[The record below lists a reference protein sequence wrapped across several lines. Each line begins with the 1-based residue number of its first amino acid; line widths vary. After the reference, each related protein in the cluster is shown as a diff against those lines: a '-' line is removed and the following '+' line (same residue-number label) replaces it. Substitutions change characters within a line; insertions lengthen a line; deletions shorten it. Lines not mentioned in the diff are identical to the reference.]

1 MVQQEQFPRKF
12 SAVEIAQTKELI
24 SFMSIA
30 HDVSTW
36 NNLRRQAKAIW
47 SERIISAVDGM
58 RKWVI
63 KYDRQTKTKEVI
75 GCKIS

>member
-1 MVQQEQFPRKF
+1 
-12 SAVEIAQTKELI
+12 
-24 SFMSIA
+24 MSLA
-30 HDVSTW
+30 HDVPTW
-36 NNLRRQAKAIW
+36 NNLRRQAKAVW

-63 KYDRQTKTKEVI
+63 KYDRQTKTKEAV